1 MLPNPKTIAIYC
13 GGLEVLSGLFEKLE
27 TYSEEEMIK
36 KKEELRTRIIEI
48 LNQRAEITNIKDL
61 FKKPPAVLEMGKFN
75 PIIFDFRL
83 PSSLQSSRKIKWIS
97 EIWTFETEEY
107 QIIFDGRL
115 LMIAAPC
122 SLQERPTGIIDVRD
136 KFIELLKPLSPK
148 RIVPCVT
155 HHAFVLTTSK
165 VPTDRESKDVY
176 IQIGS
181 RVPLTDV
188 IRDLYLTINVEL
200 DMFYYTC
207 ELRREI
213 DYLKDVLV
221 EAEESLF
228 KALKDLEICRWWNIL
243 KKRQNLK
250 RIKAYIIKI
259 LEKLAEYPTLMRR
272 LQNNIK
278 DLKRM
283 MQEVEIFKVFMESNN
298 WLEYTMTEPLETE
311 AFTQAIEYAHR
322 EIEVHQVTTSEM
334 KAALIGGL
342 AGASATLLLSYFLS
356 FF

>member
-243 KKRQNLK
+243 KKKTKSKEN
-250 RIKAYIIKI
+250 
-259 LEKLAEYPTLMRR
+259 
-272 LQNNIK
+272 
-278 DLKRM
+278 
-283 MQEVEIFKVFMESNN
+283 
-298 WLEYTMTEPLETE
+298 
-311 AFTQAIEYAHR
+311 
-322 EIEVHQVTTSEM
+322 
-334 KAALIGGL
+334 
-342 AGASATLLLSYFLS
+342 
-356 FF
+356 